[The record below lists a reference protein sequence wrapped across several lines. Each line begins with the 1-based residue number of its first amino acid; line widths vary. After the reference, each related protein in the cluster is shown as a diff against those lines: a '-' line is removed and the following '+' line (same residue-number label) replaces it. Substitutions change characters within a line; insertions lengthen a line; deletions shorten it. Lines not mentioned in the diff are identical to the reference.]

1 MSDEEQKDL
10 YIIGTGI
17 KGLSQ
22 LTLEARE
29 ALVRCRK
36 VFHLTSVHDEL
47 EGICS
52 DVENNAPMY
61 WTGERQRVVYERI
74 VQKIMAEVEK
84 GPGVANVIYG
94 HPLFFD
100 DINMHLIRLA
110 RERNLSYEVI
120 PGVSCLDTLSV
131 DLEIDYGD
139 GVQIFEVQDM
149 VYRDHPLNPR
159 IHAIILQIG
168 QFGSNLTIP
177 KVPQT
182 EGRFAPLEQ
191 HLLKYYP
198 PDHVVTVAFSQRD
211 NEYGQFQMRCAITE
225 LDANR
230 ERIFKGTTLH
240 VPPIPK

>member
-1 MSDEEQKDL
+1 MSEEELKDL

-17 KGLSQ
+17 TGLRQ
-22 LTLEARE
+22 LTLEARDT
-29 ALVRCRK
+29 LTRCRK
-36 VFHLTSVHDEL
+36 VFHLTSVHEEL
-47 EGICS
+47 EAICS
-52 DVENNAPMY
+52 DVENNSKMY

-74 VQKIMAEVEK
+74 VDKIMTEVEK

-100 DINMHLIRLA
+100 DINMGLIKLA
-110 RERNLSYEVI
+110 RETNLSYEVI

-139 GVQIFEVQDM
+139 GVQVFEVQDM
-149 VYRDHPLNPR
+149 VYRDHALNPR

-182 EGRFAPLEQ
+182 QGRFARLEQ

-198 PDHVVTVAFSQRD
+198 SDHVVTIAFSERD
-211 NEYGQFQMRCAITE
+211 EDYSRFQLRCAISE
-225 LDANR
+225 IDKNR
-230 ERIFKGTTLH
+230 EKIFKGTTLH
-240 VPPIPK
+240 VPPVA